1 MSDAAGEEIRFL
13 LERAR
18 VVGRIADH
26 VAPVRPAEPARVV
39 VQADSPAFAADFAAD
54 IAGAA
59 RLRGRQ
65 LLVDVGRAGDR
76 VATGTDEVV
85 LLTSPGDASGEQEAT
100 IVVSFDAQGRPAL
113 ERLGMPQTS
122 VHLFSY
128 GTLQQEEVQRSN
140 FGRLLHG
147 SPDLLVAHRSDWVQ
161 ITDPNVIAAS
171 GTARHPIVRPTGDPS
186 DSVAGTLFVITPA
199 ELAAADTYEVDDYR
213 RFQVRLNSGTQA
225 WVYLAAEFAASVAE

>member
-1 MSDAAGEEIRFL
+1 MSEAPRDEIRFL

-26 VAPVRPAEPARVV
+26 LAPVRPSEPVRVV
-39 VQADSPAFAADFAAD
+39 VAADSPAFAADFAAD
-54 IAGAA
+54 IAAAA

-65 LLVDVGRAGDR
+65 LLVDVGRGGEPALGS
-76 VATGTDEVV
+76 DELV
-85 LLTSPGDASGEQEAT
+85 LLTSPSEAAGEQNAT
-100 IVVSFDAQGRPAL
+100 IVVSFDTQGRPAL
-113 ERLGMPQTS
+113 VRLGLPDTV

-128 GTLQQEEVQRSN
+128 GTLQQEEVQRAN
-140 FGRLLHG
+140 FGRLLEG

-161 ITDPNVIAAS
+161 ITDPDVIAAS
-171 GTARHPIVRPTGDPS
+171 GTDRHPIVRPTGDPS

-213 RFQVRLNSGTQA
+213 RFQVQLNSGTQA